1 MVLLEHIQKFLGV
14 RNVFKDRSKKII
26 HYRISSVQDL
36 AGLLGHLDRYPLIT
50 QKLADYQLFKQGYNL
65 VVNKQHLTLSGLQKI
80 VALKASMNLGLSDLL
95 KRAFPYVTPEVRPI
109 VVDKA
114 IPDPQWLAGFVSAE
128 GCFFIGM
135 GKSLTIKVGV
145 NVQLEFQLTQHI
157 RDDKLI
163 LSLIDYWNCGNAHQ
177 SKNVFRYRVSKY
189 LALPFAQA

>member
-1 MVLLEHIQKFLGV
+1 MGKVVSLLELLRTIIKSDDKLNLNFDSHYMRVIKFRPPLGVEQLFFFLKKVVLLEHIQKFLGV

-114 IPDPQWLAGFVSAE
+114 IPDPQ
-128 GCFFIGM
+128 
-135 GKSLTIKVGV
+135 
-145 NVQLEFQLTQHI
+145 
-157 RDDKLI
+157 
-163 LSLIDYWNCGNAHQ
+163 
-177 SKNVFRYRVSKY
+177 
-189 LALPFAQA
+189 